1 MYQKSCDVRLNWI
14 YHTVTKKWKCLFFTG
29 HLTTHP
35 LCSSLSLTLPRS
47 WLISWR
53 YLVMNRLAV
62 LCGHDDCLAR
72 SNFCRII
79 QHSLRYQISHALRH
93 VLWLQCKPGENW
105 LQKQLSRTLSKRF
118 WQRLLPGIWV
128 FVESEWKK
136 K

>member
-1 MYQKSCDVRLNWI
+1 MSFLHWSFDNSSSL
-14 YHTVTKKWKCLFFTG
+14 LF
-29 HLTTHP
+29 
-35 LCSSLSLTLPRS
+35 SLSLTLPRS

-79 QHSLRYQISHALRH
+79 VPHSLRYQISHALRH

-136 K
+136 SRQDEPYKAGFSQWF